1 MDYAK
6 VRETYSVLVGTYLHY
21 RLGIQIGRAIARS
34 VAAAKIPP
42 GLTDREAFLAMLTRT
57 RKHVF
62 SGVVI
67 LDLVFDETEKE
78 TFLSRFLK
86 EFDQVDHGV
95 ASSDSSFVLQDAFK
109 EYVAPDLEDILGKE
123 LTERMQN
130 IYLRVIAQN
139 PGIPGQERFHKAM
152 EAIYKLIPDIWSE
165 AEFQE
170 KVVSLQEELNLD
182 TEEQVTAMSGEE
194 EMHCTYAIQTI
205 IIPDLADILGQGKA
219 LETVIASAEKKTSGI
234 FSSGL
239 ERFKEYVDNVL
250 NDDFVTRM
258 FDPFWIENKQEE
270 WIEAYDSNI
279 EEAVAEHSSGGI
291 AGILKNFVGIGHKK

>member
-6 VRETYSVLVGTYLHY
+6 VRETYSVLVGTYLYY
-21 RLGIQIGRAIARS
+21 RLGSEIGQAIAKS
-34 VAAAKIPP
+34 IVAAEIPN
-42 GLTDREAFLAMLTRT
+42 GLTDREAFLALLIRT

-78 TFLSRFLK
+78 TFLTRFLQ
-86 EFDQVDHGV
+86 EFDQADHGV
-95 ASSDSSFVLQDAFK
+95 AGNDSSFVLQDAFK
-109 EYVAPDLEDILGKE
+109 DHVAPDLQDILGKE

-139 PGIPGQERFHKAM
+139 PGIPAQERFHKAM
-152 EAIYKLIPDIWSE
+152 EAIFKLIPDIWSE

-170 KVVSLQEELNLD
+170 KVVSLQEELDLEPG
-182 TEEQVTAMSGEE
+182 EEIAAMSTEE
-194 EMHCTYAIQTI
+194 EMHCAFAIKTV

-239 ERFKEYVDNVL
+239 ERFREYVHNVL
-250 NDDFVTRM
+250 DDDFVTRM
-258 FDPFWIENKQEE
+258 FDPFWIENKKDE
-270 WIEAYDSNI
+270 WVEAYDSNV
-279 EEAVAEHSSGGI
+279 EETVEHSSGGI
-291 AGILKNFVGIGHKK
+291 KGILKNFVGIGHKE